1 MKGLNTKIEQAK
13 DLLESLSNTDITTI
27 NELKDILIDI
37 KKGNFYDSS
46 LFENSILND
55 LKYGIWSVSIDFMHL
70 FYVNPSFI
78 KITKYSKI
86 ELQDNPKLIKEI
98 IHPED

>member
-46 LFENSILND
+46 LFENSIL
-55 LKYGIWSVSIDFMHL
+55 M
-70 FYVNPSFI
+70 
-78 KITKYSKI
+78 T
-86 ELQDNPKLIKEI
+86 
-98 IHPED
+98 